1 MTWHFGIIAKVII
14 YITFF
19 LFLCDILLFLQ
30 YEISILGNH
39 YVPLYY
45 WFGFGGFVF
54 EFWLD
59 GLIYLFLFTRNKM
72 YLYEITITP
81 LLAIIFAYY
90 ITSKFLHYCIKNYIS
105 KMTSHKS
112 EQILFIISIYFLYS
126 FVLYIRKKKYFD

>member
-1 MTWHFGIIAKVII
+1 
-14 YITFF
+14 
-19 LFLCDILLFLQ
+19 
-30 YEISILGNH
+30 
-39 YVPLYY
+39 
-45 WFGFGGFVF
+45 
-54 EFWLD
+54 
-59 GLIYLFLFTRNKM
+59 M

-112 EQILFIISIYFLYS
+112 EQIPFIISIYFLYS